1 MLSGTFEDQDTLPG
15 YFLKSSSLS
24 DTSGA
29 RVDSIEY
36 LSDGLV
42 PFDIDN
48 NIALVETSEEHNLA
62 IGDVVN
68 VSINP
73 DDSEKTRTYQVRKSC
88 LLYTSPSPRDRG

>member
-1 MLSGTFEDQDTLPG
+1 M
-15 YFLKSSSLS
+15 S

-68 VSINP
+68 FSINP
-73 DDSEKTRTYQVRKSC
+73 DDSEKTRTYQVKENLSRTLFGKTRISNYC
-88 LLYTSPSPRDRG
+88 KLQWYW